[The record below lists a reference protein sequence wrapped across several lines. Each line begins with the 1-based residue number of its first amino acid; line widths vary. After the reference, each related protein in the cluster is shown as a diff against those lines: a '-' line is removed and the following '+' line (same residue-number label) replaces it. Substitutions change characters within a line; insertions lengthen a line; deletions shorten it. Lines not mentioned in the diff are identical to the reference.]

1 MLAKRVLY
9 YGVDAPLPERTELR
23 AGPLSLVFE
32 EGDLRYVR
40 LQGREIL
47 RRVYVAIRDRNWGT
61 VAPRLSNLQK
71 EIAADSFRITYE
83 VENRQGEI
91 DFFWK
96 GTITGEAEGTIT
108 FRMDGQARS
117 TFLRN
122 RIGFCVLHP
131 LRECAGQPCVV
142 EQVDGAVVEGAFPR
156 YIAAD
161 QAFLNLRAV
170 SHEVVP
176 GVWAEVR
183 FAGDTFEMED
193 QRNWTDASY
202 KTYCTPLSLPFPAEV
217 KAGTTISQSV
227 TLRLKGR
234 VPEGREELPT
244 SEVRLAV
251 SAGPAVPLPRLGL
264 AVASHGQPPASKELA
279 RLKALNLSH
288 LRVDLNPFQS
298 GYLATLRSAA
308 SEARALGV
316 PLEVALTLSDNAA
329 DELTGVVA
337 ALQELKPEVGSWL
350 IYSPREK
357 SATEKWLKLA
367 RRYLSSYDSRAKI
380 GAGTN
385 AYFAELNRGRP
396 PVELLDLVC
405 YSLNPQV
412 HAVDNASLI
421 ENLEGQA
428 ASVESAHQFA
438 GGLPLAVSTI
448 TLKPRFNPDATGPE
462 PEPAPGELPSQVD
475 PRQMSLFGAGWTLGS
490 LKRLGESGTYSLT
503 YYETTGWRGVME
515 TENGS
520 PLPAKFLSLAGLVFP
535 LYHVL
540 ADVGEFA
547 GGSVIPSTSS
557 TPLKVE
563 GLVLSRD
570 RHTRILLANLSPEP
584 QSVQVTGANLA
595 RSVRVRFLDET
606 NAEQAM
612 LSPEQFR
619 AEMGEWAQTSQ
630 DELELRLRPFAIA
643 RIDSEQK

>member
-1 MLAKRVLY
+1 MLPKRVLY
-9 YGVDAPLPERTELR
+9 YGVDAPLPERAELR

-32 EGDLRYVR
+32 EGDLRCVR

-61 VAPRLSNLQK
+61 IPPRLSNLQK

-161 QAFLNLRAV
+161 QPFLNLRAV
-170 SHEVVP
+170 SHEVVH

-264 AVASHGQPPASKELA
+264 AVASHGQPLTPKELA

-308 SEARALGV
+308 SEAQALGV

-357 SATEKWLKLA
+357 STTEKWLKLA
-367 RRYLSSYDSRAKI
+367 RRCLSSYDSRAKI

-385 AYFAELNRGRP
+385 AYFAELNRDRP
-396 PVELLDLVC
+396 PVKLVDLVC

-490 LKRLGESGTYSLT
+490 LKRLGESGAYSLT

-520 PLPAKFLSLAGLVFP
+520 PLPAKFRALPGSVFP

-563 GLVLSRD
+563 GLAMSR
-570 RHTRILLANLSPEP
+570 HGQTRILLANLSPEP
-584 QSVQVTGANLA
+584 QSVRVTGANLG

-619 AEMGEWAQTSQ
+619 AEMGEGAQTSQ
-630 DELELRLRPFAIA
+630 GELELRLRPFAIA
-643 RIDSEQK
+643 RIDSEEK